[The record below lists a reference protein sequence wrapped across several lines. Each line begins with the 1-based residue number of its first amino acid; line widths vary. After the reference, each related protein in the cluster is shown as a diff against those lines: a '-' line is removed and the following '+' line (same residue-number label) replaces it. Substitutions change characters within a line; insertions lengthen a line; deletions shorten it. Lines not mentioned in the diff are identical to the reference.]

1 MNSELSLL
9 INSPGMWIASSLFI
23 VVMLIQVVLYH
34 RMAWKEA
41 DRLGISVEKRIA
53 GMRSAAITAIGPAM
67 SPVIIMM
74 AMMAVVGA
82 PTTWLRMNNIGA
94 ARTELAMMTMAIGVN
109 PEVPAGSIMSFA
121 YGLWGMALNDAGWM
135 VVTLLLTHRMGKI
148 VDKMNTKY
156 DPDWV
161 KLAIT
166 GATIGLF
173 AFLLAP
179 RMIPIKAPFWSTV
192 LISAC
197 TMMLINKLFAK
208 YQRLQE
214 LSLGLSMLAGM
225 YITVAIFG

>member
-1 MNSELSLL
+1 MNSELSAI
-9 INSPGMWIASSLFI
+9 INSPGMWAASSIFI
-23 VVMLIQVVLYH
+23 IVMLVQVVLYH
-34 RMAWKEA
+34 RLAWKEA
-41 DRLGISVEKRIA
+41 DRLGIPVEKRIA
-53 GMRSAAITAIGPAM
+53 GMRSATITAIGPAM

-109 PEVPAGSIMSFA
+109 PDVAAGSIMSFA
-121 YGLWGMALNDAGWM
+121 YGLWGMAINDAGWM
-135 VVTLLLTHRMGKI
+135 IVTLLLTHNMANV

-156 DPDWV
+156 DPNWV

-173 AFLLAP
+173 AYLLAP
-179 RMIPIKAPFWSTV
+179 RMVPFKPEIWSTAI
-192 LISAC
+192 ISAC
-197 TMMLINKLFAK
+197 TMLFINKVFAK

-214 LSLGLSMLAGM
+214 LSLGLSMIAGM
-225 YITVAIFG
+225 YITVAFFG

>member
-1 MNSELSLL
+1 
-9 INSPGMWIASSLFI
+9 
-23 VVMLIQVVLYH
+23 
-34 RMAWKEA
+34 MAWKEA
-41 DRLGISVEKRIA
+41 ERLGISVDKRIA

-94 ARTELAMMTMAIGVN
+94 ARTELAMMTMATGVN

-121 YGLWGMALNDAGWM
+121 YGLWGMAINDAGWM
-135 VVTLLLTHRMGKI
+135 LVTLLLTHRMGKI
-148 VDKMNTKY
+148 VEKMNSKY
-156 DPDWV
+156 DPVWV

-179 RMIPIKAPFWSTV
+179 RMVPFKAPFWSTV
-192 LISAC
+192 IISAC
-197 TMMLINKLFAK
+197 TMLFINRVFAK

-225 YITVAIFG
+225 YVTVAVFG